1 VDLAFLVVLGVYL
14 MDPALVVVDLAF
26 LVGLVVQETLVPA
39 SLVDLHA
46 YLLAPALVVVDL
58 ASLAVLDVQET
69 LVLLFLVVQ
78 QSLRVMFLVDA
89 AVLPSLEVQ

>member
-1 VDLAFLVVLGVYL
+1 
-14 MDPALVVVDLAF
+14 
-26 LVGLVVQETLVPA
+26 
-39 SLVDLHA
+39 
-46 YLLAPALVVVDL
+46 VDL

-89 AVLPSLEVQ
+89 ADLPSLEVQ